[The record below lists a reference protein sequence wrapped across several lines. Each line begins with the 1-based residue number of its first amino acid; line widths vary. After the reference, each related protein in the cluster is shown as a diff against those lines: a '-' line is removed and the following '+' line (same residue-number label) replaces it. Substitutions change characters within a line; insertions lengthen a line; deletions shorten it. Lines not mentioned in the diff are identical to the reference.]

1 MLCRGLSF
9 CPRPKQVNKTELQKG
24 LDEFGRKI
32 IAKKI
37 FACDEETDVEEEEP
51 YKPPT
56 KLEKLNKD
64 TKPKKML
71 RTKEMAVNAYLDIIN
86 HNIKEHPYE

>member
-1 MLCRGLSF
+1 MYIYIYANK
-9 CPRPKQVNKTELQKG
+9 KQVNKTELQKD

-32 IAKKI
+32 IAKEI
-37 FACDEETDVEEEEP
+37 FARDEETDVEEEEP

-64 TKPKKML
+64 TKPKKDVENK
-71 RTKEMAVNAYLDIIN
+71 RDGS
-86 HNIKEHPYE
+86 